1 MAERFANKVVVIT
14 GASAG
19 IGAAAARR
27 FAAEGARVVLAAR
40 GAEGL
45 EALAREIG
53 NERAL
58 AVPTDVADA
67 VAARALLDRAVAAYG
82 AVNVLVNNAGYNR
95 RGPVEQSPAEEL
107 ARIVDVNLRAPIV
120 LTRLAI
126 PYLRRAGG
134 GAIVN
139 VASIAGRIPL
149 PEEATYSATKFGL
162 RAFTF
167 ALADELE
174 GSGITVSAVSPGPVE
189 TGFILRE
196 VEEVPA
202 VVFSQPM
209 SSADEI
215 ATLILDCA
223 ADGTLERAHPT
234 SSAYL
239 ATLGYLVPQIPRLL
253 RPLLERQGRAAKA
266 SYIAK
271 LRGGSRDPNH

>member
-1 MAERFANKVVVIT
+1 MAERFVGKVAVVT

-40 GAEGL
+40 GAREL
-45 EALAREIG
+45 ETLAHEIG
-53 NERAL
+53 AERAL
-58 AVPTDVADA
+58 AVPTDVTDP
-67 VAARALLDRAVAAYG
+67 AAASALLERAIAAFG

-95 RGPVEQSPAEEL
+95 RGPVEHSPAEDL

-196 VEEVPA
+196 VEDVPA

-215 ATLILDCA
+215 AALILDSA

-239 ATLGYLVPQIPRLL
+239 ATLGYLFPQIPRLL
-253 RPLLERQGRAAKA
+253 RPLLERQGRAAKE

-271 LRGGSRDPNH
+271 LRRTSTY

>member
-1 MAERFANKVVVIT
+1 MAERFVGKVVVIT

-19 IGAAAARR
+19 IGAAASRR
-27 FAAEGARVVLAAR
+27 FTAEGARVVLAAR
-40 GAEGL
+40 GAAELDG
-45 EALAREIG
+45 LARELG
-53 NERAL
+53 PERAV
-58 AVPTDVADA
+58 AVPTDVTDPL
-67 VAARALLDRAVAAYG
+67 AAAALLDRAVETFG
-82 AVNVLVNNAGYNR
+82 AVHVLVNNAGYNR
-95 RGPVEQSPAEEL
+95 RGSVEHVPAEEL

-120 LTRLAI
+120 LARLAI

-189 TGFILRE
+189 TGFILKE
-196 VEEVPA
+196 VEDVPA

-209 SSADEI
+209 SSAGEI
-215 ATLILDCA
+215 ADLIVDCA
-223 ADGTLERAHPT
+223 ADGTLERAYPL

-253 RPLLERQGRAAKA
+253 RPLLERQGRAAKQ
-266 SYIAK
+266 SYIDK
-271 LRGGSRDPNH
+271 LRARS

>member
-1 MAERFANKVVVIT
+1 MAQRFSGKVVVIT

-40 GAEGL
+40 GVRELEGV
-45 EALAREIG
+45 ARELG
-53 NERAL
+53 TERAL
-58 AVPTDVADA
+58 AVPTDVSDA
-67 VAARALLDRAVAAYG
+67 AAAGALLERAAAAFG
-82 AVNVLVNNAGYNR
+82 AIHVLVNNAGYNR
-95 RGPVEQSPAEEL
+95 RGAVEHAPAEEL

-167 ALADELE
+167 ALAEELQ

-196 VEEVPA
+196 VEEVPD

-209 SSADEI
+209 SSADDI
-215 ATLILDCA
+215 AKLILDCA
-223 ADGTLERAHPT
+223 ADGTLERAHPA
-234 SSAYL
+234 SSGYL
-239 ATLGYLVPQIPRLL
+239 ATLGYLVPQIPRLI
-253 RPLLERQGRAAKA
+253 RPLLERQGRAAKQA
-266 SYIAK
+266 YIAK
-271 LRGGSRDPNH
+271 RTTGAQRT

>member
-1 MAERFANKVVVIT
+1 MAERFAGKVVVVT

-40 GAEGL
+40 GITEL
-45 EALAREIG
+45 ETLAREIG
-53 NERAL
+53 PERAL

-67 VAARALLDRAVAAYG
+67 SAAAALLARAVATFG
-82 AVNVLVNNAGYNR
+82 AIHVLVNNAGFNR
-95 RGPVEQSPAEEL
+95 RGPVEQAPAEDL

-120 LTRLAI
+120 LTRLAL
-126 PYLRRAGG
+126 PHLRRAGG
-134 GAIVN
+134 GAVVN

-196 VEEVPA
+196 VEEVPD

-215 ATLILDCA
+215 ADLILACA
-223 ADGTLERAHPT
+223 ADGRLERAYPA

-253 RPLLERQGRAAKA
+253 RPLLERQGRAAKQ

-271 LRGGSRDPNH
+271 LRGARS